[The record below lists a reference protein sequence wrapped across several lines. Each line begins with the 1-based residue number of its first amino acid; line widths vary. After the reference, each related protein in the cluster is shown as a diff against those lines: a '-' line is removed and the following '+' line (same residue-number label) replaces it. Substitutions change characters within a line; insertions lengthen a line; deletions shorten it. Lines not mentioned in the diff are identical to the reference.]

1 GGLNYAVRL
10 ACSVPLPIG
19 LRVLN
24 GVGRALAAGGLP
36 LVRLD
41 ERSLRTRAVRA
52 TGLEDFGDDRFRE
65 PLGRLLRALADEAR
79 LTLLGRLIARA
90 DLTRLLV
97 SSSRASRGAATRQ
110 PNQPVVDDP
119 AGTRHELAHDLG

>member
-1 GGLNYAVRL
+1 
-10 ACSVPLPIG
+10 
-19 LRVLN
+19 
-24 GVGRALAAGGLP
+24 GLP
-36 LVRLD
+36 LLPLD
-41 ERSLRTRAVRA
+41 ERALQSRATRA

-65 PLGRLLRALADEAR
+65 PLGRLVRALAEEAR

-97 SSSRASRGAATRQ
+97 SSSRASRGAAARQ

-119 AGTRHELAHDLG
+119 AGTRHELAHDLGRGLDLVHQ